1 MFHTVHG
8 MHIKLVS
15 YGGPTI
21 TKYNFISKSY
31 QLCASECSPK
41 SAEGQLP
48 KKLSLKNVD
57 VANKRVFMRVDF
69 NVPMKNG
76 KISNNQRIVAALPS
90 IKYCLE
96 KQCKSLV
103 GYRYIYTL
111 GYIYIPHWSNFQV
124 LASHLGRP
132 DGKVD
137 LKYSLKP
144 VAKELQKLLEHPVCF
159 INDCAGEL
167 ALEAT
172 ENPPKGAVILL
183 ENLRFYA
190 EETGSSKK
198 KGQKVKADPE
208 KVKKFRCKLA
218 KMADIY
224 VNDAF
229 GTAHRAHSSMM
240 GEGYKV
246 RAAGFLLDKELE
258 YFAKALDNPKK
269 PFLAILGGAKIA
281 DKIPLIKNL
290 LTKVDQMI
298 IAGGMAFTFLKMND
312 SMEIGKSLFDEAGSK
327 MVKELMDSAKDKNVS
342 IILPVDFKCAKNMD
356 KDPGE
361 IKTVDTKQ
369 GVPNN
374 SMGLDI
380 GPQSIKNFSAVI
392 VKAKTIVWN
401 GPPGLFENAKF
412 ADGTKAMLSAVVS
425 ATKDGATTIVGGG
438 DTATACKNFGE
449 SENVSHV
456 STGGGAALELLE
468 GKKLPGVAALSDAN
482 WPIKRFDMYN

>member
-1 MFHTVHG
+1 M
-8 MHIKLVS
+8 VS
-15 YGGPTI
+15 FCGPTVSR
-21 TKYNFISKSY
+21 YNFISKNY
-31 QLCASECSPK
+31 QLCASECTPK
-41 SAEGQLP
+41 SDEGQLP
-48 KKLSLKNVD
+48 KKLSIKNVD

-69 NVPMKNG
+69 NVPMKDE
-76 KISNNQRIVAALPS
+76 KITNNQRIVAALPS
-90 IKYCLE
+90 IKYVL
-96 KQCKSLV
+96 KQECKSVV
-103 GYRYIYTL
+103 GFRYVNCL
-111 GYIYIPHWSNFQV
+111 GYIYIFHLSIFQV

-132 DGKVD
+132 DGTKNV
-137 LKYSLKP
+137 KYSLKP
-144 VAKELQKLLEHPVCF
+144 VAKELEKLLKYPVCF
-159 INDCAGEL
+159 INDCVGEL
-167 ALEAT
+167 ALDAT
-172 ENPPKGAVILL
+172 QNPPKGAVILL

-198 KGQKVKADPE
+198 RGKKVKADQE
-208 KVKKFRCKLA
+208 KVTEFRCKLA
-218 KMADIY
+218 KLGDIY

-240 GEGYKV
+240 GEGYEV

-298 IAGGMAFTFLKMND
+298 VAGGMAFTFLKMND

-327 MVKELMDSAKDKNVS
+327 MVKELMDSAKEKKVN
-342 IILPVDFKCAKNMD
+342 IILPVDFKCAKNME

-361 IKTVDTKQ
+361 IKTVDTKA
-369 GVPNN
+369 GVPKDF
-374 SMGLDI
+374 MGLDI
-380 GPQSIKNFSAVI
+380 GEQSIQNFSDVI

-412 ADGTKAMLSAVVS
+412 ADGTKAMLAAVVC
-425 ATKDGATTIVGGG
+425 ATQDGATTIVGGG
-438 DTATACKNFGE
+438 DTATACKDFGG
-449 SENVSHV
+449 SEKVSHV

-468 GKKLPGVAALSDAN
+468 GKKLPGVAALSDA
-482 WPIKRFDMYN
+482 K